1 MVMTIESKNA
11 DVPMLYSNICKRP
24 PTTERPATASLT
36 PKEAAAPL
44 LDVALALDPLLVPDE
59 EDDVPEVREVASA
72 VVLQVKVPWMTLLT
86 PASDW
91 NPLQS
96 IDC

>member
-1 MVMTIESKNA
+1 M
-11 DVPMLYSNICKRP
+11 
-24 PTTERPATASLT
+24 
-36 PKEAAAPL
+36 
-44 LDVALALDPLLVPDE
+44 LDVALALELLLVPDDD
-59 EDDVPEVREVASA
+59 DDVPEVSEVASA